1 MEIIWVLVM
10 QLHFVMPLYLQAG
23 YLIIMILMM
32 LVNLMYTIVLVNV
45 MELVGIVIVDV

>member
-1 MEIIWVLVM
+1 MEIILVLAI

-45 MELVGIVIVDV
+45 MEQAGKVIVDA